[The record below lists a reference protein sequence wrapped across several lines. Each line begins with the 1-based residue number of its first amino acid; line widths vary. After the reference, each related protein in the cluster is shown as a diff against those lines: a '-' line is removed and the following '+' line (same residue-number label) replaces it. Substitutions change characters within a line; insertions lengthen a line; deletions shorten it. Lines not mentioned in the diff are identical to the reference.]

1 MIDSETLV
9 SHYHVRNVVAIQ
21 EAGSSLSN
29 LWNAVAA
36 QEANSSRSNAWNV
49 IDQQGQKAIT
59 FISDKASDICLRVPG
74 KYKWFGCAGHHL
86 NLVKEGFKKVP
97 SAAIIVLSF

>member
-9 SHYHVRNVVAIQ
+9 SRYHVQNVVVIQ

-59 FISDKASDICLRVPG
+59 FICLRVPG